1 MIEAIIR
8 WSVSNRFFVV
18 LATLALIG
26 AGIYLSVGATAT
38 LIYAG
43 LVLLVVSAVAD
54 MRRRGVA

>member
-1 MIEAIIR
+1 MR
-8 WSVSNRFFVV
+8 RNVLLDLVRV
-18 LATLALIG
+18 LALALIG